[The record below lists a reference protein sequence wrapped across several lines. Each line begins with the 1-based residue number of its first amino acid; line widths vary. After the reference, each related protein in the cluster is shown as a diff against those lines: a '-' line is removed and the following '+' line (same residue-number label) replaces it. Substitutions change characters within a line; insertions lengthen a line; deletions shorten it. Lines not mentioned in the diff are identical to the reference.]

1 MFRKR
6 TLCSDKDPEKPAPY
20 ATLNECVTRLYAHF
34 KLMCPKV
41 LHMGRRVGQQE
52 LADAGIDMDT
62 IKRWCKYV
70 FDEQSLSYIL
80 HIQIEPMLQRAGYD
94 YRCPEAMH
102 AAHLTVDTSHIVHL
116 LVPKLIEYE
125 NEVAQAFRR
134 CKSFDDAKHECLF
147 VARGMYLSLIHI

>member
-52 LADAGIDMDT
+52 LADAGIGIDT

-70 FDEQSLSYIL
+70 FDE
-80 HIQIEPMLQRAGYD
+80 
-94 YRCPEAMH
+94 
-102 AAHLTVDTSHIVHL
+102 
-116 LVPKLIEYE
+116 
-125 NEVAQAFRR
+125 
-134 CKSFDDAKHECLF
+134 
-147 VARGMYLSLIHI
+147 